1 MKKMILAAACAAT
14 SGSIFADST
23 EQRILLLEN
32 ELQRLK
38 TELKEQK
45 QQQNVLQAQQQEDR
59 ALTQKIN
66 TSSWKDNVD
75 FYGILRMDGA
85 VDFKSTTGRSSGGR
99 TSNKINSVPF
109 DGVEGNRSDFT
120 VAASRFGVDINHLGG
135 RKDVKAKLEAD
146 FWVDSG
152 KGDGKLRI
160 RHAYVSFDDWLF
172 GQTWSLMSNM
182 ETITESVDFTQLL
195 GASILRDPQVRYQWQ
210 FSPAHTLQMALEYSG
225 ERTSEFP
232 SLTSKYTYKNGPL
245 HLMGQGFIN
254 EKQAQ
259 ATTGDIEKVSWGVG
273 AGAKYK
279 FNAQQSVQAN
289 YYHVKGDQ
297 KFVFYTNQGSTSDN
311 ANWGG
316 DFSVNT
322 DNNEILLNEFD
333 SLSIG
338 YSHKFNDQWRAN
350 IATSLLQYDDNS
362 AYAKANPESNKRLT
376 DHVVNAFYTPVE
388 HVDLGVEYHHGKRE
402 NFAGKEADISRVN
415 MSARYK
421 F

>member
-1 MKKMILAAACAAT
+1 MKKMILAAACAAA

-146 FWVDSG
+146 FGWTVVKAMANLG
-152 KGDGKLRI
+152 
-160 RHAYVSFDDWLF
+160 YVM
-172 GQTWSLMSNM
+172 LMSVLM
-182 ETITESVDFTQLL
+182 TGYLARHGRLCRIWKQLL
-195 GASILRDPQVRYQWQ
+195 SQLILPSYSV
-210 FSPAHTLQMALEYSG
+210 LQSCVIHKSAISG
-225 ERTSEFP
+225 
-232 SLTSKYTYKNGPL
+232 SLAPHIHCRWL
-245 HLMGQGFIN
+245 
-254 EKQAQ
+254 
-259 ATTGDIEKVSWGVG
+259 
-273 AGAKYK
+273 
-279 FNAQQSVQAN
+279 
-289 YYHVKGDQ
+289 
-297 KFVFYTNQGSTSDN
+297 
-311 ANWGG
+311 
-316 DFSVNT
+316 
-322 DNNEILLNEFD
+322 
-333 SLSIG
+333 LSIQV
-338 YSHKFNDQWRAN
+338 KE
-350 IATSLLQYDDNS
+350 LQ
-362 AYAKANPESNKRLT
+362 
-376 DHVVNAFYTPVE
+376 
-388 HVDLGVEYHHGKRE
+388 
-402 NFAGKEADISRVN
+402 NFQA
-415 MSARYK
+415 
-421 F
+421 